1 MSINKKVC
9 IFNKNHIIGN
19 QTIENHY
26 VNCHPKEFL
35 YVKENGFFCRAKG
48 MFFKNRIVK
57 TTNHI
62 F

>member
-26 VNCHPKEFL
+26 VNCHPNEFL
-35 YVKENGFFCRAKG
+35 YIILLYNK
-48 MFFKNRIVK
+48 K
-57 TTNHI
+57 TNL
-62 F
+62 FNVMK